1 MAKEDVRVVIDDS
14 ENPDA
19 HDVEKKQPPSAEP
32 MTDVEILQR
41 SWSKRALI
49 VAFVG

>member
-1 MAKEDVRVVIDDS
+1 MAKEDVRVVVDDS
-14 ENPDA
+14 ETPE
-19 HDVEKKQPPSAEP
+19 DVEKSQPHTAVP

>member
-1 MAKEDVRVVIDDS
+1 MAKEDVQVVVDGS
-14 ENPDA
+14 VTPEE
-19 HDVEKKQPPSAEP
+19 HDVEKTLPPSSKP

>member
-1 MAKEDVRVVIDDS
+1 MAKEDVEAVLDGSELPVVQDGKKS
-14 ENPDA
+14 E
-19 HDVEKKQPPSAEP
+19 VQSLEP